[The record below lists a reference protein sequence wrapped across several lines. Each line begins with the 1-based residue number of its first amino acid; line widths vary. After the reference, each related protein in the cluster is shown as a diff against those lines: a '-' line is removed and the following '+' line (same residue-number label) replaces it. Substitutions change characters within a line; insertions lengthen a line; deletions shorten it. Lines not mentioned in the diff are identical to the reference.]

1 MVYFAFSLANLLQS
15 TSNMIFFS
23 FLFFFKKNPGMIVI
37 LFLISNNQSNKE
49 VVGGHVGLE
58 PFSYFFILFFCY
70 FLLFFNFL
78 TCGRSAMGVMAV
90 LQQISATHFNS

>member
-15 TSNMIFFS
+15 TSNMIFF
-23 FLFFFKKNPGMIVI
+23 FFFLKPGMNVI
-37 LFLISNNQSNKE
+37 LFLISYNQTNKE